1 MDVGKG
7 REQDAEALLAT
18 VTTPTPNRDN
28 ANAESLRDSVAS
40 KLAPTR
46 PSRTLAGRLAGA
58 GARGHTHAMNSVPA
72 SLPRLLQLVSPSLP
86 VGAYSYSQ
94 GLEWAVEA
102 GWVDNPD
109 SLGAWLRDQLQSSL
123 QYWDLPLLARLYQA
137 CITDDPDSLDAW
149 TRMLLAGRE
158 TAELRKEERD
168 RGRALYSLLDK
179 LDVLTPNDRRETIAA
194 CQLTGFAR
202 AAHRWE
208 IPLEQALTGYAW
220 SWLENSVLAG
230 VKLVPLGQTAGQA
243 LLLDLADL
251 LPTVVDTALAL
262 EDDELGAS
270 APALAHASA
279 AHESQ
284 RTRLFRS

>member
-1 MDVGKG
+1 
-7 REQDAEALLAT
+7 
-18 VTTPTPNRDN
+18 
-28 ANAESLRDSVAS
+28 
-40 KLAPTR
+40 
-46 PSRTLAGRLAGA
+46 
-58 GARGHTHAMNSVPA
+58 MNSAPA

-102 GWVDNPD
+102 GWVSDPG
-109 SLGAWLRDQLQSSL
+109 SLGAWLRDQLQGSL

-137 CITDDPDSLDAW
+137 CITNNTEALEAW

-179 LDVLTPNDRRETIAA
+179 LGVLTPDDRRETIAA
-194 CQLTGFAR
+194 CQLTGFAL
-202 AAHRWE
+202 AARRWG
-208 IPLEQALTGYAW
+208 IPLDQTLTGYAW
-220 SWLENSVLAG
+220 SWLENSVLSG
-230 VKLVPLGQTAGQA
+230 VKLIPLGQTAGQT

-251 LPTVVDTALAL
+251 LPTIVDTALTL
-262 EDDELGAS
+262 TDDELGSS